1 MLCLLSPKFLVIW
14 LLQSGNNTSSGILLV
29 VDWRRVLGPSAVF
42 SKAGENEDVDG
53 IVLVVAGDGS
63 SVPLPSSA
71 RRGRMRTS
79 TASCL
84 LSLATGPRFL
94 CRLQH
99 CKAGEN
105 EDVDGIVLV
114 VVGDGSSVP

>member
-53 IVLVVAGDGS
+53 ILLVVAGDGSSVPLPSSARRGRMRTSTASGSWSAGGGS

-84 LSLATGPRFL
+84 LSLATGP
-94 CRLQH
+94 
-99 CKAGEN
+99 
-105 EDVDGIVLV
+105 
-114 VVGDGSSVP
+114 